1 MLLSNYKNMAKA
13 DGKNLEK
20 LIENKFY
27 CAKRFTEAIETLAH
41 EKDGMS
47 YVDAIVHF
55 CEQNNI
61 DVESVPKLIT
71 KPLKEKLKGEAMEL
85 NLLKIS
91 LHHSLSNLLQNGSKP
106 GPEAPRHAA
115 GCRTACLGTF
125 PSAF

>member
-1 MLLSNYKNMAKA
+1 MENVSFMKSTIKRNISNYSLNTLESLLLSNYKNMAKS

-27 CAKRFTEAIETLAH
+27 CAKKFTEAIEILAH
-41 EKDGMS
+41 EKEGMS

-85 NLLKIS
+85 NLLK
-91 LHHSLSNLLQNGSKP
+91 
-106 GPEAPRHAA
+106 
-115 GCRTACLGTF
+115 RTSRAKL
-125 PSAF
+125 PL

>member
-1 MLLSNYKNMAKA
+1 MENVSFMKSTIKRNISNYSLNTLESLLLSNYKNMEKA

-27 CAKRFTEAIETLAH
+27 CAKKFTEAIEILAH
-41 EKDGMS
+41 EKEGMS

-85 NLLKIS
+85 NLLK
-91 LHHSLSNLLQNGSKP
+91 
-106 GPEAPRHAA
+106 
-115 GCRTACLGTF
+115 RTSRAKL
-125 PSAF
+125 PL

>member
-1 MLLSNYKNMAKA
+1 MAKA

-61 DVESVPKLIT
+61 DVESVPKLKLL

-85 NLLKIS
+85 NLLKRTS
-91 LHHSLSNLLQNGSKP
+91 
-106 GPEAPRHAA
+106 HAK
-115 GCRTACLGTF
+115 L
-125 PSAF
+125 PL

>member
-1 MLLSNYKNMAKA
+1 MENVSFMKSTIKRNISNYSLNTLESLLLSNYKNMAKA

-27 CAKRFTEAIETLAH
+27 CAKKFTEAIEILAH
-41 EKDGMS
+41 EKEGMS

-85 NLLKIS
+85 NLLK
-91 LHHSLSNLLQNGSKP
+91 
-106 GPEAPRHAA
+106 
-115 GCRTACLGTF
+115 RTSRAKL
-125 PSAF
+125 PL